1 MDEGLVGSM
10 SPTFYSEQ
18 VSAEAGAWLAR
29 LHASDLSAQD
39 EAAFQVW
46 LASDPAHA
54 AAFEHATN
62 VWDRL
67 GAIPRDAYVPKKKDL
82 AIVLSRRA
90 LIAGAAGIAVFG
102 SSIPFWG
109 KAQARSY
116 QTAVGEQR
124 RVPLVDGSMLFLD
137 TNTSLTVDFGG
148 SRRLVDL
155 QYGRVNCRVVQ
166 NDRQFAVKAGDRLLV
181 GNRSVFDLSNSQ
193 DFFSVVL
200 IDGNAELRSSAN
212 SQIELRQGDRATATQ
227 LSPLRRDRPD
237 LSLLTSWQTGRL
249 VFRDETVSDAV
260 EEVNRYST
268 VKIEVDDPNIASL
281 HMSGGYVVGDTFG
294 FADSLSKL
302 LPIEVSRVDGKIKL
316 ISRRDI

>member
-1 MDEGLVGSM
+1 MNRA
-10 SPTFYSEQ
+10 FYTEQ
-18 VSAEAGAWLAR
+18 VSVEAGAWLAR
-29 LHASDLSAQD
+29 LHASDLSVQD
-39 EAAFQVW
+39 EAAFQLW

-54 AAFEHATN
+54 AAFEHATS

-67 GAIPRDAYVPKKKDL
+67 GAIPREVFVPKKRDL
-82 AIVLSRRA
+82 AVVLSRRA

-102 SSIPFWG
+102 SSIPFWN

-124 RVPLVDGSMLFLD
+124 RVPLVDGSVLFLD

-148 SRRLVDL
+148 RRRLVDL

-166 NDRQFAVKAGDRLLV
+166 NERQFAVKAGDRLVV
-181 GNRSVFDLSNSQ
+181 GNRSVFDLSNSR

-227 LSPLRRDRPD
+227 SSPLQRDRPD

-260 EEVNRYST
+260 QEVNRYST

-281 HMSGGYVVGDTFG
+281 HMSGGYVVGDTIG

-302 LPIEVSRVDGKIKL
+302 LPIEVRQVDGKIKL